1 MTTQAINKRWVKRLD
16 QWLALVENLL
26 ADVSQWASA
35 QDWSIHRD
43 QKEIREDPIG
53 LYSAPTLRIRLPGG
67 EIHVEPVALR
77 ITGEKGGRVDIESWP
92 SLNRVMLIRNGEKW
106 RVLTDSGVSLA
117 EPWNE
122 KTFIRVVREMNA
134 P

>member
-1 MTTQAINKRWVKRLD
+1 MFSGRGSIAGARGIEQAKLLISCRQRYNKMTEFTMTTQEINKRWVKRRD

-26 ADVSQWASA
+26 GEVSQWALA

-67 EIHVEPVALR
+67 EVHVEPVALR
-77 ITGEKGGRVDIESWP
+77 IVGSKSGRVDIE
-92 SLNRVMLIRNGEKW
+92 
-106 RVLTDSGVSLA
+106 
-117 EPWNE
+117 
-122 KTFIRVVREMNA
+122 
-134 P
+134 

>member
-1 MTTQAINKRWVKRLD
+1 MTTQEINKRWVKRRD
-16 QWLALVENLL
+16 EWLALVENLL
-26 ADVSQWASA
+26 GEISQWALS

-43 QKEIREDPIG
+43 HKEIREDPIG

-77 ITGEKGGRVDIESWP
+77 IVGAKGGRVDIESWP
-92 SLNRVMLIRNGEKW
+92 SLNRVMLIREGENW
-106 RVLTDSGVSLA
+106 RVLTDSGISLA

-122 KTFIRVVREMNA
+122 KTFVRVVREMNA